1 MNKLK
6 LVGLWSVAAASLIA
20 AGCSDDSITS
30 SVNGQ
35 GRISPAVDVNRSILA
50 AADAPSAKSRAEAED
65 VSAGDLQLTIKSAD
79 GAVSKTWASLADYD
93 NPEFPVGIYTVAASY
108 GSEDSEG
115 FEAPYFY
122 GESQVRVR
130 DGETASTGV
139 TAALANCRFA
149 FSYTDAFTG
158 YVADWSADVHSAG
171 GNYFTV
177 GKDETRPV
185 YVRPG
190 QVKISVHIVKPNGKE
205 ATVEVATVDAEA
217 RHHYNVK
224 IDLNGGQGAGEAVL
238 VVEFD
243 DTLETEPVEIE
254 LSDEL
259 FNVAGPELTAV
270 GFTSGEPIKYIIGET
285 FEGSIHADIIARA
298 GIKAVTMTSKAS
310 TLVAAGWPAEIDLMQ
325 VSADRQQA
333 LEALG
338 LNVRGLWKNPDK
350 IAVIDFSGVVANIKE
365 SNTGVNLNEFTL
377 TVTDA
382 NGRVSEP
389 ITLAIDAEKL
399 NLTLSDPS
407 ALLFGAETM
416 QWTVGY
422 NGSDL
427 QKNVKIQYL
436 NDLGNWADCEIT
448 AVEAAGD
455 GSYRVTVALPDATAD
470 HVFRATGSGLATD
483 EVPVTVVV
491 PEFSL
496 NADERNVFARH
507 AEVTVDCTGSEADA
521 VAASAKIEISTDGGN
536 TFAPVARK
544 ASRASSST
552 IKLNN
557 LQPATAYT
565 VRASIGSVT
574 HTVAFTTEAADQ
586 IPNGDMEQWARTDGA
601 SHWNL
606 YYPASDA
613 ASSVWGTNN
622 PMTTSQGGNY
632 GYCRVSG
639 TESASGRNGNCAVI
653 RTQGWGSGNTAVG
666 SCEKETGLAR
676 TKLKYLDAGLLHL
689 GSSRSARP
697 EGYSDLVGP
706 LTTSDLDC
714 GLAFASRPSS
724 ISFWYKYEPKNEA
737 DHGVAEIALYD
748 AQGNVLGS
756 ATIDLPK
763 ADSFTQ
769 KTFEFNYPLNTAKA
783 AKIYVKFLSTYSADF
798 LQKKDAYIKAPAY
811 GNITTDQYVG
821 SKLYIDDIELTY

>member
-1 MNKLK
+1 MKKLK

-30 SVNGQ
+30 SGNGQ

-79 GAVSKTWASLADYD
+79 GAVNKTWASLADYD
-93 NPEFPVGIYTVAASY
+93 NPDFPVGIYTVSASY

-149 FSYTDAFTG
+149 FAYTDAFTG
-158 YVADWSADVHSAG
+158 YVADWSADIHSAG

-205 ATVEVATVDAEA
+205 ATVEVATVNAEA

-270 GFTSGEPIKYIIGET
+270 GFASGEPIKYIIGET

-310 TLVAAGWPAEIDLMQ
+310 TLAAAGWPAEIDLMQ
-325 VSADRQQA
+325 ASAAQQQA

-350 IAVIDFSGVVANIKE
+350 MAVIDFSGVVPNIKE

-407 ALLFGAETM
+407 AMLFGSETM

-436 NDLGNWADCEIT
+436 NDLGNWSDCEIT

-455 GSYRVTVALPDATAD
+455 GTYRVTVALPDATAD

-507 AEVTVDCTGSEADA
+507 AEITVDCTGSEADA
-521 VAASAKIEISTDGGN
+521 VAAAAKIEISTDGGN

-574 HTVAFTTEAADQ
+574 HTATFTTEAATQ
-586 IPNGDMEQWARTDGA
+586 IPNGDMEQWDRTDGA
-601 SHWNL
+601 TSHWWID
-606 YYPASDA
+606 YPGASKETT
-613 ASSVWGTNN
+613 VWGTLNLY
-622 PMTTSQGGNY
+622 TTSEGGSNTNPLSGNRDGMAY
-632 GYCRVSG
+632 HAISG
-639 TESASGRNGNCAVI
+639 TTHTADAANGSNAALI
-653 RTQGWGSGNTAVG
+653 RTVGWGKGNAVGNTAF
-666 SCEKETGLAR
+666 EKCNHVTRGELF
-676 TKLKYLDAGLLHL
+676 L
-689 GSSRSARP
+689 GNPTATL
-697 EGYSDLVGP
+697 EQNYGI
-706 LTTSDLDC
+706 
-714 GLAFASRPSS
+714 AFASRPASLK
-724 ISFWYKYEPKNEA
+724 FNYKYEPRNAA
-737 DHGVAEIALYD
+737 DYGAAIVEVYD
-748 AQGNVLGS
+748 ADGNVIASDKLTINAQPQYAP
-756 ATIDLPK
+756 ATLSLTYAPG
-763 ADSFTQ
+763 A
-769 KTFEFNYPLNTAKA
+769 AKA
-783 AKIYVKFLSTYSADF
+783 AKLSVIFRSSENEACLSASKENLDGYKTSGVSNDKT
-798 LQKKDAYIKAPAY
+798 LI
-811 GNITTDQYVG
+811 G